1 MTEHFTIDYQ
11 RVQQQDEYLTR
22 KLNDLEQFISRICFQ
37 NGNPDF
43 IAFVGSLINNA
54 NNDPQQVYDDL
65 QQAIDS
71 LQQIQKVLPRTITLR
86 DKQRMTSTLLQ
97 HFSVAAAHLGDFS
110 QETDTAINNILQSGK
125 DG

>member
-1 MTEHFTIDYQ
+1 MTDNFTIDYE

-22 KLNDLEQFISRICFQ
+22 KLNELEQFVSRICFQ
-37 NGNPDF
+37 NGSADL

-65 QQAIDS
+65 QQAITA
-71 LQQIQKVLPRTITLR
+71 LQQIQDHLPRMITLR

-97 HFSVAAAHLGDFS
+97 HFSIVAANLGDFS